1 MSMTV
6 IYSDLGD
13 VDCSCLPLVW
23 QGIPDVKV
31 LTLSRDSQV
40 TRQEVMD
47 AIADEDDTIFFCGHG
62 TPSGLL
68 GFISK
73 EEVVRDR
80 DDRWDMTRYGAWDDL
95 DDFGMGGMGMTE
107 YIAKSRAKKASPAAP
122 ADNPTAAKGSEDRP
136 VPEKRTVMRTSYG
149 TAVDWDMLKDTLH
162 ARRILTV
169 WCNSDMFAE
178 KHNLPGFWT
187 SMFISN
193 SGEARYCGF
202 PNVPNEVIVKEVIH
216 FCKDLNILLK
226 NDVPQDQWIDRL
238 IADGHMDIPTTE
250 YNYKGLRYYP
260 Y

>member
-23 QGIPDVKV
+23 QDIPDVKV
-31 LTLSRDSQV
+31 VTLSRTSQV

-47 AIADEDDTIFFCGHG
+47 AIAAEDDTIFFCGHG
-62 TPSGLL
+62 TPNGLL
-68 GFISK
+68 GYIC
-73 EEVVRDR
+73 EEVEE
-80 DDRWDMTRYGAWDDL
+80 DDEPSYPYFDDWDMTHYST
-95 DDFGMGGMGMTE
+95 GGRAMGMSE
-107 YIAKSRAKKASPAAP
+107 YFAKRGSMKPPKAEPEGEPGEKPAKKLVKQC
-122 ADNPTAAKGSEDRP
+122 T
-136 VPEKRTVMRTSYG
+136 YG
-149 TAVDWDMLKDTLH
+149 TAVSWDMLKDTLH

-169 WCNSDMFAE
+169 WCNSEKFAE
-178 KHNLPGFWT
+178 KHHLPGFWT

-202 PNVPNEVIVKEVIH
+202 PNVPNEIIVKEVVH

-226 NDVPQDQWIDRL
+226 NDVPQDQWIERL
-238 IADGHMDIPTTE
+238 IAHGHMDIPTTE
-250 YNYKGLRYYP
+250 YNYNGLRYYP